1 MSAVNFCRHDLL
13 QELKRNFL
21 ERMFRFHGLH
31 REKAKNA
38 CCILPEPEPCVSRR
52 IAGRPKANM
61 SEPPSILI
69 VEDEYPLQGV
79 LESALAD
86 AGFASDILASGE
98 EAMTVFVARGKRHK
112 ALVTDVYLGGKLQW
126 LGSRSANARKGSG
139 PSGRVHHGQRRRG
152 TVDVTGRAQQR
163 ASRKAVSS
171 RAAGCRTHEAVS
183 CRHFMHDRRMR

>member
-1 MSAVNFCRHDLL
+1 MSAVDFCRHDLL

-21 ERMFRFHGLH
+21 EWMFRFHGLH

-38 CCILPEPEPCVSRR
+38 CCILRELEPCVSRR

-79 LESALAD
+79 LESVLAD

-112 ALVTDVYLGGKLQW
+112 ALVTDVYLGGKLNGW
-126 LGSRSANARKGSG
+126 DLA
-139 PSGRVHHGQRRRG
+139 
-152 TVDVTGRAQQR
+152 
-163 ASRKAVSS
+163 
-171 RAAGCRTHEAVS
+171 
-183 CRHFMHDRRMR
+183 RRMREKDPALPVVYITGSAGAALWTSQGVPNSVLLEKPFHPERLVAALMKL

>member
-1 MSAVNFCRHDLL
+1 
-13 QELKRNFL
+13 
-21 ERMFRFHGLH
+21 MFGFRDVRVLMGLH

-38 CCILPEPEPCVSRR
+38 CCILLDWNTRVAPNR
-52 IAGRPKANM
+52 RPKANM

-112 ALVTDVYLGGKLQW
+112 ALVTDVYLGGKLNGW
-126 LGSRSANARKGSG
+126 DLA
-139 PSGRVHHGQRRRG
+139 
-152 TVDVTGRAQQR
+152 
-163 ASRKAVSS
+163 
-171 RAAGCRTHEAVS
+171 
-183 CRHFMHDRRMR
+183 RRMREKDPALPVVYITGSAGAALWTSQGVPNSVLLEKPFHPERLVAALMNL